1 MILLIMKSKD
11 LFMRNKSNYTE
22 ILKNKQGSKHYP
34 KIEKCSSAC

>member
-11 LFMRNKSNYTE
+11 LIMKNKSNNTE

-34 KIEKCSSAC
+34 KIECSSAA